1 MTKSSIQA
9 QDLAQFEANVASQSQ
24 LAVSRRA
31 VTNCG
36 VVAAATDEEEEN
48 KLVPL
53 FSLEVDAG
61 DVTNQKQSGRCWMF
75 AGLNVLRVALAK
87 KLNVKTIELSQAYL
101 QFYDKLEKAN
111 FLLEQALA
119 LSDEPLDSR
128 LNIFLL
134 DTALG
139 DGGHFVMFRNLVKK
153 YGVVPSS
160 VMPDNGVNSATSQ
173 FNNLLHDLVSH
184 DVVLLREAKKEGKDV
199 EALKAKMLQDVYQV
213 LAVAFGVPPKHFV
226 YEYKDKDDKF
236 VRLEE
241 TTPLEFYDQY
251 IGIDLDD
258 YVVLSNAPMAG
269 YESYQK
275 YATKYV
281 NNVIEGNPVTFF
293 NVSLPE
299 MKQALI
305 ASLKGGEV
313 VWFGAD
319 VLAQSLRKEGRLGA
333 NLLHFD
339 ELFGITTAKDKGE
352 RMDNRTSFC
361 NHAMTFT
368 GVNLLENDVPNRWK
382 VENSW
387 GKENGDNGYFVMDDA
402 WFDNY
407 VYEIFVRRKYVPAD
421 LLAKYDSSE
430 IRWVDPFSVMWNE
443 MD

>member
-1 MTKSSIQA
+1 MKSAIAA
-9 QDLAQFEANVASQSQ
+9 QDLAQFEANVSSHPS
-24 LAVSRRA
+24 LAISHRA
-31 VTNCG
+31 VTACG
-36 VVAAATDEEEEN
+36 VTAAATDEEEKN
-48 KLVPL
+48 KLVPM
-53 FSLEVDAG
+53 FSLEVDG
-61 DVTNQKQSGRCWMF
+61 GTVTNQKQSGRCWMF
-75 AGLNVLRVALAK
+75 AGLNVVRVALAK
-87 KLNVKTIELSQAYL
+87 KLNVKSVEHSQAFL

-119 LSDEPLDSR
+119 LADEPLDSR

-160 VMPDNGVNSATSQ
+160 VMPDNGVNSATAQINS
-173 FNNLLHDLVSH
+173 LLHDLVSH
-184 DVVLLREAKKEGKDV
+184 DVVILREAKKEGKDC
-199 EALKAKMLQDVYQV
+199 ESLKAKMLQDVYQV
-213 LAVAFGVPPKHFV
+213 LSVAFGVPPKRFT

-241 TTPLEFYDQY
+241 TTPLEFYEKY

-258 YVVLSNAPMAG
+258 YVVLSHAPMQG
-269 YESYQK
+269 YEPYQK
-275 YATKYV
+275 YATRYV
-281 NNVIEGNPVTFF
+281 NNVIEGDPVTFF
-293 NVSLPE
+293 NVSLAE

-305 ASLKGGEV
+305 ASLRGGEV

-319 VLAQSLRKEGRLGA
+319 VSSQSLRKEGRLGA
-333 NLLHFD
+333 SLLHYD
-339 ELFGITTAKDKGE
+339 ELFGITTTKDKGE
-352 RMDNRTSFC
+352 RMDARISFC

-387 GKENGDNGYFVMDDA
+387 GKENGDDGYFVMDDA

-407 VYEIFVRRKYVPAD
+407 VYEIFVRRQYVSQEV
-421 LLAKYDSSE
+421 LAKYDQSE
-430 IRWVDPFSVMWNE
+430 IQWVNPFSVMWKE